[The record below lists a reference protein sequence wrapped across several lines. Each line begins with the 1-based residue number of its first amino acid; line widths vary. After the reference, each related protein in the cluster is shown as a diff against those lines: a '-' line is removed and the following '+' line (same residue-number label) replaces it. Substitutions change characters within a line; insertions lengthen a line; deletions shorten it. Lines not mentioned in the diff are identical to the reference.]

1 MDRIHI
7 IGAGATGILLLLL
20 LRDVKNITIIDP
32 NFDGGDLARRWGAI
46 QSNTPWSK
54 TFTAL
59 SSQFQNL
66 GLTSTNDLNSSTTLS
81 SIADILRTT
90 AKPYLKNVTQIHG
103 SVIRCDYSTNDRLW
117 SIQVKA
123 GNEIKTTV
131 CEKLILTQGSDPIVY
146 DLPIPS
152 IPLEIAMDV
161 GRLKHYVK
169 AGEKV
174 IVFGTK
180 HSGTLA
186 IKCAY
191 DLSANVTAIYKSE
204 NPFYFD
210 RDGVYDGI
218 KGEATTI
225 ADDVL
230 SGAIPVTLVRASNIE
245 GLIRA
250 TSTADWVVYAM
261 GFRPRQDIQLFV
273 DGLQKSTTAY
283 NDSTGQ
289 LLEVCNAWGFGIA
302 YPKRAPDGTHFD
314 VSVAAF
320 LQHMN
325 EQIPTILEGNVR

>member
-1 MDRIHI
+1 MNRICI

-54 TFTAL
+54 TFNAL
-59 SSQFQNL
+59 STQFDAL
-66 GLTSTNDLNSSTTLS
+66 GLTSAHDLNSTTHLS
-81 SIADILRTT
+81 SIAELLRSM
-90 AKPYLKNVTQIHG
+90 AKPTLKNVSQIHG
-103 SVIRCDYSTNDRLW
+103 AVSRCEYSTQDSIW
-117 SIQVKA
+117 SIQVQV
-123 GNEIKTTV
+123 GNETRRIQ
-131 CEKLILTQGSDPIVY
+131 CEKIVFTQGSEPLTY

-152 IPLEIAMDV
+152 IPLDIAMDV

-174 IVFGTK
+174 LIFGTK

-186 IKCAY
+186 MKSAC
-191 DLSANVTAIYKSE
+191 DLSANVTAIYRSE
-204 NPFYFD
+204 KPFYYD

-218 KGEATTI
+218 KAEATVI
-225 ADDVL
+225 ADAVL
-230 SGAIPVTLVRASNIE
+230 NGTLPVTLVQTSNIE
-245 GLIRA
+245 ALVRA

-273 DGLQKSTTAY
+273 DGERKSTTAY
-283 NDSTGQ
+283 NDSTGK
-289 LLEVCNAWGFGIA
+289 LLEVSNAWGFGIA
-302 YPKRAPDGTHFD
+302 YPKRAPDGVHFD

-320 LQHMN
+320 LEHMK
-325 EQIPTILEGNVR
+325 EQAAAICQ

>member
-1 MDRIHI
+1 MNRIYI

-20 LRDVKNITIIDP
+20 LRDVKDITIIDP
-32 NFDGGDLARRWGAI
+32 HFDGGDLARRWGAI

-54 TFTAL
+54 TFNAL
-59 SSQFQNL
+59 NSEFQNL
-66 GLTSTNDLNSSTTLS
+66 GLASMHELESSTPLA
-81 SIADILRTT
+81 SISELLRAT
-90 AKPYLKNVTQIHG
+90 AKPFLKNVSQIHG
-103 SVIRCDYSTNDRLW
+103 TVLRCDYLTADRVW
-117 SIQVKA
+117 TIQVKA
-123 GNEIKTTV
+123 GNQIKTTQ
-131 CEKLILTQGSDPIVY
+131 CEKIILTQGSDPISY

-174 IVFGTK
+174 LVFGTK

-186 IKCAY
+186 IKAAY

-204 NPFYFD
+204 KPFYYD
-210 RDGVYDGI
+210 KDGVYDGI
-218 KGEATTI
+218 KGEAVTI
-225 ADDVL
+225 ADDIL
-230 SGAIPVTLVRASNIE
+230 AGKIPVTLVQTTNIE
-245 GLIRA
+245 ALVRA
-250 TSTADWVVYAM
+250 TASADWVVYAM

-289 LLEVCNAWGFGIA
+289 LEVPNAWGFGIA
-302 YPKRAPDGTHFD
+302 YPKRAPDGIHFD

-320 LQHMN
+320 LQHMK
-325 EQIPTILEGNVR
+325 EQITILAQHDR

>member
-1 MDRIHI
+1 MNRIHI

-32 NFDGGDLARRWGAI
+32 HFDGGDLVRRWGAI

-54 TFTAL
+54 TFNAMN
-59 SSQFQNL
+59 SEFQTL
-66 GLTSTNDLNSSTTLS
+66 GLMSTHDPESSTPLA
-81 SIADILRTT
+81 SIAEFLRKA
-90 AKPYLKNVTQIHG
+90 AKTSLKNVSQIHG
-103 SVIRCDYSTNDRLW
+103 AVTRCDYSTADRVW
-117 SIQVKA
+117 NIQVRI
-123 GNEIKTTV
+123 GNQVKTTQ
-131 CEKLILTQGSDPIVY
+131 CEKIILTQGSDPITY

-152 IPLEIAMDV
+152 IPLEIAMDLE
-161 GRLKHYVK
+161 RLKHYVK
-169 AGEKV
+169 AGENV
-174 IVFGTK
+174 LVFGTK

-186 IKCAY
+186 IKAAY

-204 NPFYFD
+204 KPFYYD

-218 KGEATTI
+218 KAEAVTI
-225 ADDVL
+225 ADSVT
-230 SGAIPVTLVRASNIE
+230 SGDIPVTLVQTSNIE
-245 GLIRA
+245 ALVRA
-250 TSTADWVVYAM
+250 TAAADWVVYAM

-289 LLEVCNAWGFGIA
+289 LEVPNAWGFGIA

-320 LQHMN
+320 LQHMK
-325 EQIPTILEGNVR
+325 EQITILAQHDR